1 MTIKVWNYIREY
13 QNEKDEIFIAIKQV
27 LDSGTLILGKNVSK
41 FEKEFSSYCNVQFGI
56 GVGNGTDALFL
67 SLKALNIG
75 PGDEVI
81 TVPNT
86 AVPTVSAIVS
96 TGATV
101 KFVDVEPKTY
111 LMDTAKIKE
120 AITDK
125 TKCIVPVH
133 LFGQCVDMDKISETA
148 NKHGLYIVEDC
159 AQSHGAKFRSKK
171 AGSMSDMA
179 AFSFYPT
186 KVLGCFGDGGM
197 VITGDKSLY
206 EKVKRLRFYGMEE
219 TYYSKEHGY
228 NSRLDELQAAIL
240 LNKLSRI
247 DEYITKRRNLAIQY
261 DKLLAKTGL
270 ILPETMEGNKHV
282 FYLYVVRHD
291 HRDKIISKLKK
302 KGIIVNISYPWPV
315 HLMPAYRFLGYG
327 EGDFPVAEK
336 AAQEI
341 FSLPMYPSLT
351 NEEQKIV
358 VKALLEI
365 LSTEINKP
373 IMRIT

>member
-1 MTIKVWNYIREY
+1 MAIKVWNYLKEY
-13 QNEKDEIFIAIKQV
+13 QDEKDEIITAIQRV

-41 FEKEFSSYCNVQFGI
+41 FEDEFSSYCDVKFGV

-67 SLKALNIG
+67 SLKALDTG
-75 PGDEVI
+75 TGDEVI

-96 TGATV
+96 TGAAV
-101 KFVDVEPKTY
+101 KFIDVEPKTY
-111 LMDTAKIKE
+111 LMDTAKIEK

-133 LFGQCVDMDKISETA
+133 LFGQCVDMDKISEIA
-148 NKHGLYIVEDC
+148 IKYGLHIIEDC
-159 AQSHGAKFRSKK
+159 AQSHGAQFRSKK

-197 VITGDKSLY
+197 VITDDESLY
-206 EKVKRLRFYGMEE
+206 ERLKRLRFYGMGE

-240 LNKLSRI
+240 LSKLSHL
-247 DEYITKRRNLAIQY
+247 DEYISKRRHLAKQY
-261 DKLLAKTGL
+261 DKLLIETGL
-270 ILPETMEGNKHV
+270 ILPETMQGNKHA
-282 FYLYVVRHD
+282 FYLYVVRHP
-291 HRDKIISKLKK
+291 HRDRIISELRE

-315 HLMPAYRFLGYG
+315 HLMPAYRCLGYK

-336 AAQEI
+336 AAREI

-351 NEEQKIV
+351 DEEQKMV
-358 VKALLEI
+358 VNALIEI
-365 LSTEINKP
+365 LADGPGLTVS
-373 IMRIT
+373 

>member
-1 MTIKVWNYIREY
+1 MTIKLWNYIKEY
-13 QNEKDEIFIAIKQV
+13 QDEKDEIFTSIQRV

-41 FEKEFSSYCNVQFGI
+41 FEKEFSSYCDVKFGV

-67 SLKALNIG
+67 SLKALDTG
-75 PGDEVI
+75 TGDEVI

-111 LMDTAKIKE
+111 LMDTTKIEKS
-120 AITDK
+120 ITEK

-133 LFGQCVDMDKISETA
+133 LFGQCVDMDKVSETA
-148 NKHGLYIVEDC
+148 KKYELHIIEDC

-197 VITGDKSLY
+197 VISNDESLY
-206 EKVKRLRFYGMEE
+206 ERTKRLRFYGMEE

-240 LNKLSRI
+240 LNKLSHL
-247 DEYITKRRNLAIQY
+247 DEYISKRRHLAKQY
-261 DKLLAKTGL
+261 DKLLAETGL
-270 ILPETMEGNKHV
+270 ILPETMQGNKHA
-282 FYLYVVRHD
+282 FYLYVVRHPQ
-291 HRDKIISKLKK
+291 RDRIISELRK

-315 HLMPAYRFLGYG
+315 HLMPAYRNLGYK

-336 AAQEI
+336 AAREI

-351 NEEQKIV
+351 DEEQKIV
-358 VKALLEI
+358 VKALIEI
-365 LSTEINKP
+365 LADVD
-373 IMRIT
+373 

>member
-1 MTIKVWNYIREY
+1 MAIKVWNYIKEY
-13 QNEKDEIFIAIKQV
+13 QEEKDEIITAVETV
-27 LDSGTLILGKNVSK
+27 LNSGTLILGKNVSK
-41 FEKEFSSYCNVQFGI
+41 FEREFSSYHGVQFGV

-67 SLKALNIG
+67 SLKALGIG

-96 TGATV
+96 TGSAA

-111 LMDTAKIKE
+111 LMDTTKIEK

-133 LFGQCVDMDKISETA
+133 LFGQCVDMDKVSETA
-148 NKHGLYIVEDC
+148 KKYGLYIVEDC
-159 AQSHGAKFRSKK
+159 AQSHGAKFHSKK

-179 AFSFYPT
+179 TFSFYPT

-197 VITGDKSLY
+197 VITDDKNLY
-206 EKVKRLRFYGMEE
+206 ERVKRLRFYGMEE

-240 LNKLSRI
+240 LNKLSHL
-247 DEYITKRRNLAIQY
+247 DEYISKRRHLAKQY
-261 DKLLAKTGL
+261 DKLLAETGL
-270 ILPETMEGNKHV
+270 ILPKTMQGNKHV
-282 FYLYVVRHD
+282 FYLYVVRHP

-302 KGIIVNISYPWPV
+302 KDIIVNISYPWPV
-315 HLMPAYRFLGYG
+315 HLMSAYRSLGYK

-336 AAQEI
+336 AAREI

-351 NEEQKIV
+351 SEEQKIV
-358 VKALLEI
+358 VNALIEI
-365 LSTEINKP
+365 LADVD
-373 IMRIT
+373 

>member
-13 QNEKDEIFIAIKQV
+13 QDEKDEIFTAIKQV

-41 FEKEFSSYCNVQFGI
+41 FENEFSGYCDVQFGV

-67 SLKALNIG
+67 SLKALDIG

-96 TGATV
+96 TGAAV
-101 KFVDVEPKTY
+101 KLVDVEPKTY

-133 LFGQCVDMDKISETA
+133 LFGQCVEMDKVSETA
-148 NKHGLYIVEDC
+148 KKHGLYIVEDC

-186 KVLGCFGDGGM
+186 KVLGGFGDGGM
-197 VITGDKSLY
+197 VITDDKNLY

-240 LNKLSRI
+240 LNKLSHL
-247 DEYITKRRNLAIQY
+247 DEYISKRRHLAIQY

-270 ILPETMEGNKHV
+270 NLPETMEGNKHV
-282 FYLYVVRHD
+282 FYLYVVRHPY
-291 HRDKIISKLKK
+291 RERIISELSK
-302 KGIIVNISYPWPV
+302 KGITVNISYPWPV
-315 HLMPAYRFLGYG
+315 HLMPAYRYLGYK

-336 AAQEI
+336 AAREI

-351 NEEQKIV
+351 DEEQQIV
-358 VKALLEI
+358 VKALIDI
-365 LSTEINKP
+365 LSGGP
-373 IMRIT
+373 GLLAS

>member
-1 MTIKVWNYIREY
+1 MRKMTIKVWNYIKEY
-13 QNEKDEIFIAIKQV
+13 QDEKDEIFNAIKRV
-27 LDSGTLILGKNVSK
+27 LDSGTLILGENVSK
-41 FEKEFSSYCNVQFGI
+41 FETEFSSYNDVQFGV

-67 SLKALNIG
+67 SLKALDFG

-96 TGATV
+96 TGAAV

-111 LMDTAKIKE
+111 LMDTAKIEK

-133 LFGQCVDMDKISETA
+133 LYGQCVNMDQVSEIA
-148 NKHGLYIVEDC
+148 KKHRLYIIEDC
-159 AQSHGAKFRSKK
+159 AQSHGAEFLNRK

-186 KVLGCFGDGGM
+186 KVLGCYGDGGM
-197 VITGDKSLY
+197 VITNDEALY
-206 EKVKRLRFYGMEE
+206 ERVKRLRFYGMEE

-228 NSRLDELQAAIL
+228 NSRIDELQAAIL
-240 LNKLSRI
+240 LNKLSRL
-247 DEYITKRRNLAIQY
+247 DKYISKRRHLAKQY
-261 DKLLAKTGL
+261 DKLLAETGL
-270 ILPETMEGNKHV
+270 ILPETMQENKHS
-282 FYLYVVRHD
+282 FYLYVVRHP
-291 HRDKIISKLKK
+291 HRDRIISKLRE
-302 KGIIVNISYPWPV
+302 KGIIVNVSYPWPV
-315 HLMPAYRFLGYG
+315 HLMPAYRYLGYE

-336 AAQEI
+336 ASREI

-351 NEEQKIV
+351 DEEQKMV
-358 VKALLEI
+358 VKALIEI
-365 LSTEINKP
+365 LSDINKND
-373 IMRIT
+373 

>member
-1 MTIKVWNYIREY
+1 MAIKVWNYIKEY
-13 QNEKDEIFIAIKQV
+13 QDEKNEIFDAIKQV

-41 FEKEFSSYCNVQFGI
+41 FEKEFSGYCHVRFGV

-67 SLKALNIG
+67 SLKALDLG

-96 TGATV
+96 TGAAV
-101 KFVDVEPKTY
+101 KFIDVEPKTY
-111 LMDTAKIKE
+111 LMDTTKIEKV
-120 AITDK
+120 ITEK

-133 LFGQCVDMDKISETA
+133 LYGQCVNMEKIIETA
-148 NKHGLYIVEDC
+148 KKHGLHIVEDC
-159 AQSHGAKFRSKK
+159 AQSHGAKFCSKK

-197 VITGDKSLY
+197 VITDDERLY
-206 EKVKRLRFYGMEE
+206 ERVKRLRFYGMEE

-240 LNKLSRI
+240 LSKLLRL
-247 DEYITKRRNLAIQY
+247 DEYISKRRHLAKQY
-261 DKLLAKTGL
+261 DKLLVETGL
-270 ILPETMEGNKHV
+270 ILPKTMQGNKHA
-282 FYLYVVRHD
+282 FYLYVVQHP
-291 HRDKIISKLKK
+291 HRDRIISKLREKD
-302 KGIIVNISYPWPV
+302 IIVNVSYPWPV
-315 HLMPAYRFLGYG
+315 HLMPAYRSLGYK

-336 AAQEI
+336 ASREI

-351 NEEQKIV
+351 NEEQKMV
-358 VKALLEI
+358 VKALIEI
-365 LSTEINKP
+365 LSGFD
-373 IMRIT
+373 

>member
-13 QNEKDEIFIAIKQV
+13 EDEKDEIFTAIEHV
-27 LDSGTLILGKNVSK
+27 LDSGTLILGENVSK
-41 FEKEFSSYCNVQFGI
+41 FEKEFSAYCGVQYGV

-67 SLKALNIG
+67 SLKALDIG

-96 TGATV
+96 TGAV
-101 KFVDVEPKTY
+101 AKFVDVEPKAY

-133 LFGQCVDMDKISETA
+133 LFGQCVDMDKVEETA
-148 NKHGLYIVEDC
+148 EKYGLYVVEDC
-159 AQSHGAKFRSKK
+159 AQSHGAKFRSKT

-186 KVLGCFGDGGM
+186 KVLGCFGDAGM
-197 VITGDKSLY
+197 VITDDKNLY
-206 EKVKRLRFYGMEE
+206 ERLKRLRFYGMEE
-219 TYYSKEHGY
+219 SYYSKEHGY

-240 LNKLSRI
+240 LNKLSRL
-247 DEYITKRRNLAIQY
+247 DEYIAKRRNLALQY
-261 DKLLAKTGL
+261 GKLLAKTGL
-270 ILPETMEGNKHV
+270 ILPEIIKGNKHV
-282 FYLYVVRHD
+282 FYLYVVRHP
-291 HRDKIISKLKK
+291 HRDKIISELRK
-302 KGIIVNISYPWPV
+302 KGIALNISYPWPV
-315 HLMPAYRFLGYG
+315 HLMPAYGYLGYE
-327 EGDFPVAEK
+327 EGDFPNAEN
-336 AAQEI
+336 AAREI

-351 NEEQKIV
+351 NEEQEMV
-358 VKALLEI
+358 VKALMEI
-365 LSTEINKP
+365 LSDINKND
-373 IMRIT
+373 

>member
-148 NKHGLYIVEDC
+148 KKHGLYIVEDC

-282 FYLYVVRHD
+282 FYLYVVRHH

>member
-1 MTIKVWNYIREY
+1 MTIKLWNYIKEY
-13 QNEKDEIFIAIKQV
+13 QDEKDEIFTAIQRV

-41 FEKEFSSYCNVQFGI
+41 FEKEFSSYCDVKFGV

-67 SLKALNIG
+67 SLKVLDIG

-111 LMDTAKIKE
+111 LMDTTKIEKS
-120 AITDK
+120 ITDK

-133 LFGQCVDMDKISETA
+133 LFGQCVNMDKVSETA
-148 NKHGLYIVEDC
+148 KKYGLYIIEDC

-197 VITGDKSLY
+197 VISNDKSLY
-206 EKVKRLRFYGMEE
+206 ERVKRLRFYGMEE

-240 LNKLSRI
+240 LNKLSHL
-247 DEYITKRRNLAIQY
+247 DEYISKRRHLAKQY
-261 DKLLAKTGL
+261 DKLLAETGL
-270 ILPETMEGNKHV
+270 ILPETIQGNKHA
-282 FYLYVVRHD
+282 FYLYVVRHP
-291 HRDKIISKLKK
+291 HRDRIISELRK

-315 HLMPAYRFLGYG
+315 HLMPAYRFLWYK

-336 AAQEI
+336 AAREI

-351 NEEQKIV
+351 DEEQKMV
-358 VKALLEI
+358 VNALIEI
-365 LSTEINKP
+365 LAGGPGLVAS
-373 IMRIT
+373 

>member
-1 MTIKVWNYIREY
+1 MTIKVWNYIKEY
-13 QNEKDEIFIAIKQV
+13 QDEKDEIFTAIRRV

-41 FEKEFSSYCNVQFGI
+41 FEKEFSSYCDVQFGI
-56 GVGNGTDALFL
+56 GVSSGTDALFL
-67 SLKALNIG
+67 SLKALDTG

-96 TGATV
+96 TGAAV
-101 KFVDVEPKTY
+101 KFIDVNPKTY
-111 LMDTAKIKE
+111 LMDTEKIEK

-133 LFGQCVDMDKISETA
+133 LFGQCVDMDKVSEIA
-148 NKHGLYIVEDC
+148 KKYGLHIIEDC
-159 AQSHGAKFRSKK
+159 AQSHGAQFHGKK

-197 VITGDKSLY
+197 VITGDESLY
-206 EKVKRLRFYGMEE
+206 ERVKRLRFYGMEE

-240 LNKLSRI
+240 LSKLSHL
-247 DEYITKRRNLAIQY
+247 DEYISKRKHLAMQY
-261 DKLLAKTGL
+261 DKLLAETGL
-270 ILPETMEGNKHV
+270 ILPETTKGNRHA
-282 FYLYVVRHD
+282 FYLYVVRHPY
-291 HRDKIISKLKK
+291 RDRIISELRE

-315 HLMPAYRFLGYG
+315 HLMPAYRSLGYK

-336 AAQEI
+336 AARKI

-351 NEEQKIV
+351 NKEQKIV
-358 VKALLEI
+358 VDALLDI
-365 LSTEINKP
+365 LSGVD
-373 IMRIT
+373 

>member
-13 QNEKDEIFIAIKQV
+13 QDEKDEIFTAIKQV

-41 FEKEFSSYCNVQFGI
+41 FENEFSGYCDVQFGV

-67 SLKALNIG
+67 SLKALDIG

-96 TGATV
+96 TGAAV
-101 KFVDVEPKTY
+101 KLVDVEPKTY

-133 LFGQCVDMDKISETA
+133 LFGQCVEMDKVSETA
-148 NKHGLYIVEDC
+148 KKHGLYIVEDC

-197 VITGDKSLY
+197 VITDDKNLY
-206 EKVKRLRFYGMEE
+206 ERVKRLRFYGMEE

-240 LNKLSRI
+240 LNKLSHL
-247 DEYITKRRNLAIQY
+247 DEYISKRRHLAIQY

-270 ILPETMEGNKHV
+270 NLPETMEGNKHV
-282 FYLYVVRHD
+282 FYLYVVRHPY
-291 HRDKIISKLKK
+291 RERIISELSK
-302 KGIIVNISYPWPV
+302 KGITVNISYPWPV
-315 HLMPAYRFLGYG
+315 HLMPAYRYLGYK

-336 AAQEI
+336 AAREI

-351 NEEQKIV
+351 DEEQQIV
-358 VKALLEI
+358 VKALIDI
-365 LSTEINKP
+365 LSGGP
-373 IMRIT
+373 GLLAS

>member
-13 QNEKDEIFIAIKQV
+13 QDEKDEIFTAIKQV

-41 FEKEFSSYCNVQFGI
+41 FEKEFSGYCDVQFGV

-67 SLKALNIG
+67 SLKALDIG

-96 TGATV
+96 TGAVV

-133 LFGQCVDMDKISETA
+133 LFGQCVDMDKVRKLA
-148 NKHGLYIVEDC
+148 KKYGLYIVEDC
-159 AQSHGAKFRSKK
+159 AQSHGAKFGNKK

-186 KVLGCFGDGGM
+186 KILGCFGDGGM
-197 VITGDKSLY
+197 VITDDKNLY

-240 LNKLSRI
+240 LSKLSRL
-247 DEYITKRRNLAIQY
+247 DEYISKRRDLAMQY
-261 DKLLAKTGL
+261 DKLLAKSEL
-270 ILPETMEGNKHV
+270 NLPETMEGNKPV
-282 FYLYVVRHD
+282 FYLYVVRH
-291 HRDKIISKLKK
+291 HRRDKIISKLKK

-315 HLMPAYRFLGYG
+315 HLMSAYRFLGYE

-336 AAQEI
+336 VAREI

-351 NEEQKIV
+351 NEEQEMV
-358 VKALLEI
+358 VKALIEI
-365 LSTEINKP
+365 LSDINKND
-373 IMRIT
+373 

>member
-1 MTIKVWNYIREY
+1 MTIKVWNYIKEY
-13 QNEKDEIFIAIKQV
+13 QDEKDEIITAVETV
-27 LDSGTLILGKNVSK
+27 LNSGTLILGKNVSK
-41 FEKEFSSYCNVQFGI
+41 FEREFSSYHGVQFGV

-67 SLKALNIG
+67 SLKALGIG

-96 TGATV
+96 TGAAV

-111 LMDTAKIKE
+111 LMDTTKIEK

-133 LFGQCVDMDKISETA
+133 LFGQCVDMDKVSETA
-148 NKHGLYIVEDC
+148 KKYGLYIVEDC
-159 AQSHGAKFRSKK
+159 AQSHGAKFHSKK

-179 AFSFYPT
+179 TFSFYPT

-197 VITGDKSLY
+197 VITDDKNLY
-206 EKVKRLRFYGMEE
+206 ERVKRLRFYGMEE

-240 LNKLSRI
+240 LNKLSHL
-247 DEYITKRRNLAIQY
+247 DEYISKRRHHAKQY

-270 ILPETMEGNKHV
+270 ILPKTMQGNKHV
-282 FYLYVVRHD
+282 FYLYVVRHP

-302 KGIIVNISYPWPV
+302 KDIIVNISYPWPV
-315 HLMPAYRFLGYG
+315 HLMSAYRSLGYK

-336 AAQEI
+336 AAREI

-351 NEEQKIV
+351 GEEQKIV
-358 VKALLEI
+358 VNALIEI
-365 LSTEINKP
+365 LADVD
-373 IMRIT
+373 